1 MDTGQEFF
9 IIGLKRKKI
18 TVTDII
24 LAVVIVLFGIFI
36 YWFNVANPND
46 YLRYDNS
53 TLGYE
58 RAKVNAITQQNLTED
73 PNVPGRYYGTQTINA
88 TFLSG
93 DRAGQTA
100 EVFNNLS
107 TTHNVFLQ
115 EGDTFI
121 ACIDQP
127 ENVESYITVY
137 QYNRTPALLI
147 MGLLFLA
154 VMVVIGRGKG
164 VRSAIGLLFT
174 CAVILGLM
182 IPMIYH
188 GYSPVITC
196 ILTVLVTTAVTLFLM
211 NGTCSKTLCATLSTA
226 AGVVFAGL
234 VFCLFSVFL
243 HISGFNTSDSEDLI
257 LISQSTGLRIQ
268 DILFASI
275 LIASLGAVMDTAMS
289 IASSLSEL
297 HEHKP
302 ELNARQLF
310 ASGIHIGKDMIGT
323 MSNTLILAFVGSCL
337 TTVLA
342 MFSYQ
347 LPFEQLMNSD
357 FITLEVAQGLSGS
370 IAVVLTVPI
379 SSLVCSYAYTKLKKV
394 RGRKLPFPPAP
405 VLSQEEK
412 DLTHSL

>member
-1 MDTGQEFF
+1 M
-9 IIGLKRKKI
+9 IGLKRKKI

>member
-1 MDTGQEFF
+1 
-9 IIGLKRKKI
+9 
-18 TVTDII
+18 
-24 LAVVIVLFGIFI
+24 
-36 YWFNVANPND
+36 
-46 YLRYDNS
+46 
-53 TLGYE
+53 
-58 RAKVNAITQQNLTED
+58 
-73 PNVPGRYYGTQTINA
+73 
-88 TFLSG
+88 
-93 DRAGQTA
+93 
-100 EVFNNLS
+100 
-107 TTHNVFLQ
+107 
-115 EGDTFI
+115 
-121 ACIDQP
+121 
-127 ENVESYITVY
+127 
-137 QYNRTPALLI
+137 

>member
-1 MDTGQEFF
+1 M
-9 IIGLKRKKI
+9 
-18 TVTDII
+18 TDII

>member
-1 MDTGQEFF
+1 MTGF
-9 IIGLKRKKI
+9 KRKKI

-24 LAVVIVLFGIFI
+24 LAVVIILFGIFI
-36 YWFNVANPND
+36 YWFHASNPND
-46 YLRYDNS
+46 YLRYNNS

-58 RAKVNAITQQNLTED
+58 RAKVNSITQQDLTED

-127 ENVESYITVY
+127 ENIESYITVY
-137 QYNRTPALLI
+137 QYNRVPALLV
-147 MGLLFLA
+147 MGLLFL
-154 VMVVIGRGKG
+154 VITVVVGRSKG
-164 VRSAIGLLFT
+164 VRSVIGLLFT

-196 ILTVLVTTAVTLFLM
+196 IFTVLVTTAVTLFLM
-211 NGTCSKTLCATLSTA
+211 NGTCSKTLCATFSTA
-226 AGVVFAGL
+226 AGVVCAGI
-234 VFCLFSVFL
+234 VFSLFSVFL

-275 LIASLGAVMDTAMS
+275 LIASLGAVMDVAMS
-289 IASSLSEL
+289 IASALWEL

-302 ELNARQLF
+302 ELTARQLF
-310 ASGIHIGKDMIGT
+310 ASGLHIGKDMIGT

-337 TTVLA
+337 TTVLV

-357 FITLEVAQGLSGS
+357 FITLEMAQGLSGT
-370 IAVVLTVPI
+370 IAVILTVPI
-379 SSLVCSYAYTKLKKV
+379 SSLVCSYAYTKLIKG
-394 RGRKLPFPPAP
+394 RGKKLPFPPAP
-405 VLSQEEK
+405 ALSQEETDPARALSK
-412 DLTHSL
+412 HS

>member
-1 MDTGQEFF
+1 M
-9 IIGLKRKKI
+9 IRKKI
-18 TVTDII
+18 TVTDIV
-24 LAVVIVLFGIFI
+24 LAVVIILFGIFI
-36 YWFNVANPND
+36 YWFNTANPND

-53 TLGYE
+53 TLAYE
-58 RAKVNAITQQNLTED
+58 KAKVNSITQQDLTED

-93 DRAGQTA
+93 EWAGRTA

-107 TTHNVFLQ
+107 TTHNVFLK

-127 ENVESYITVY
+127 ENLESYITVY

-147 MGLLFLA
+147 MGILFLA
-154 VMVVIGRGKG
+154 IMVVVGRGKG

-188 GYSPVITC
+188 GYSPIITC
-196 ILTVLVTTAVTLFLM
+196 IFTVLVTTAVTLFLM
-211 NGTCSKTLCATLSTA
+211 NGACTKTFCATFSTA
-226 AGVVFAGL
+226 AGVVIAGI
-234 VFCLFSVFL
+234 VFSLFSVFL
-243 HISGFNTSDSEDLI
+243 HLSGFNTSDSEDLI
-257 LISQSTGLRIQ
+257 LISNSTGLRIQ

-289 IASSLSEL
+289 IASSLLEL
-297 HEHKP
+297 YEHKP
-302 ELNARQLF
+302 ELTARQLF
-310 ASGIHIGKDMIGT
+310 TSGIHIGKDMIGT

-337 TTVLA
+337 TTVLV

-347 LPFEQLMNSD
+347 LPLEQLMNSD
-357 FITLEVAQGLSGS
+357 FITLEIAQGLCGT
-370 IAVVLTVPI
+370 IAVILTVPL
-379 SSLVCSYAYTKLKKV
+379 SSLVCAQAYTRLSKRKVSNPSFSLDTALPKKETE
-394 RGRKLPFPPAP
+394 P
-405 VLSQEEK
+405 
-412 DLTHSL
+412 THSL

>member
-1 MDTGQEFF
+1 M
-9 IIGLKRKKI
+9 IGLKRKKI

-107 TTHNVFLQ
+107 TTHNAFLQ